1 MTEFIVRLEKEQIR
15 QERRK
20 LLSDDVYV
28 LAHDVLKQAHKD
40 GLTSLTQVELYL
52 SGKHLAHVL
61 LSLPNVE
68 EGIEDE
74 LEELEEMEAES
85 EDEAVIVG
93 MIAAAI
99 INANGS
105 SHNRDI
111 TPIVLPIFRRW
122 GGHRLCIPILEAMQI
137 KEEKR
142 WMEGKRTNLLS
153 CTLEETTSEG
163 EEEVEDLLQNFLDD
177 CDMWEP
183 TTFKDFF
190 LTLSKYNADH
200 ENRYQSH
207 IDALK
212 EKLRART
219 SPQPPLHI
227 ETQYNN
233 SCQQLQG
240 PINQPTFLTRREN
253 EQPSD

>member
-1 MTEFIVRLEKEQIR
+1 MTDFIVRLEKEQIR

-20 LLSDDVYV
+20 LLADDVYV

-52 SGKHLAHVL
+52 SGKRLAKVL

-74 LEELEEMEAES
+74 LEELEAENKN
-85 EDEAVIVG
+85 EAVIVG
-93 MIAAAI
+93 MTAAAI
-99 INANGS
+99 IHANGIRS
-105 SHNRDI
+105 NRDI
-111 TPIVLPIFRRW
+111 TSIVLPIFQRW
-122 GGHRLCIPILEAMQI
+122 GGHRLCIPTLEAMQI

-142 WMEGKRTNLLS
+142 WMEGKRINPLS

-163 EEEVEDLLQNFLDD
+163 EEEVEDLLQFLLQYSDT
-177 CDMWEP
+177 WE
-183 TTFKDFF
+183 TATFKDH
-190 LTLSKYNADH
+190 LMVLYKYNAEH
-200 ENRYQSH
+200 NNKYQYY
-207 IDALK
+207 IDALE

-219 SPQPPLHI
+219 SPQRPVHI
-227 ETQYNN
+227 ESQYNN
-233 SCQQLQG
+233 SCQQMLG
-240 PINQPTFLTRREN
+240 PISHSKFINSKEN

>member
-1 MTEFIVRLEKEQIR
+1 MTDFIVRLEKEQIR

-74 LEELEEMEAES
+74 LEELEEMEAGS

-105 SHNRDI
+105 SRNRDI

-153 CTLEETTSEG
+153 CTLEETTREG

-219 SPQPPLHI
+219 SPQPRSI
-227 ETQYNN
+227 SRRNT
-233 SCQQLQG
+233 
-240 PINQPTFLTRREN
+240 TTRASNCKAR
-253 EQPSD
+253 STKRHS

>member
-1 MTEFIVRLEKEQIR
+1 MTDFIVRLEKEQIR

-40 GLTSLTQVELYL
+40 KLTSLTQVELYL

-74 LEELEEMEAES
+74 LEELEAENKN
-85 EDEAVIVG
+85 EAVIVG

-99 INANGS
+99 INANGIRS
-105 SHNRDI
+105 NRDV
-111 TPIVLPIFRRW
+111 TPIIQPILQRW
-122 GGHRLCIPILEAMQI
+122 GDLSLGIPTLVAMQI

-142 WMEGKRTNLLS
+142 WMEGKRTNPLS
-153 CTLEETTSEG
+153 CTLEETPREG

-183 TTFKDFF
+183 ITFKDFF
-190 LTLSKYNADH
+190 LTLSKYNAEHDL
-200 ENRYQSH
+200 RFQSQ
-207 IDALK
+207 INALK

-227 ETQYNN
+227 EKQINN

-240 PINQPTFLTRREN
+240 PINQATFLTRREN

>member
-1 MTEFIVRLEKEQIR
+1 M
-15 QERRK
+15 
-20 LLSDDVYV
+20 
-28 LAHDVLKQAHKD
+28 
-40 GLTSLTQVELYL
+40 ELYL
-52 SGKHLAHVL
+52 SGKHLVQVL

-74 LEELEEMEAES
+74 LEELEEMEAGS

-105 SHNRDI
+105 SRNRDI

-122 GGHRLCIPILEAMQI
+122 GGHRLCIPILETMQI
-137 KEEKR
+137 KEEKH

-240 PINQPTFLTRREN
+240 PINQTTFLTRREN

>member
-28 LAHDVLKQAHKD
+28 LAHDVLKQAHKE

-52 SGKHLAHVL
+52 SGKHLAQVL

-74 LEELEEMEAES
+74 LEELEEMEAGS

-105 SHNRDI
+105 SRNRDI

-227 ETQYNN
+227 EKQINN
-233 SCQQLQG
+233 SCQQLKG
-240 PINQPTFLTRREN
+240 PINQATFLTRREN

>member
-52 SGKHLAHVL
+52 SGKHLAKVL

-74 LEELEEMEAES
+74 LEELEAENKN
-85 EDEAVIVG
+85 EAVIVG
-93 MIAAAI
+93 MTAAAI
-99 INANGS
+99 IHANGIRS
-105 SHNRDI
+105 NRDV
-111 TPIVLPIFRRW
+111 TPIILPIFQRW
-122 GGHRLCIPILEAMQI
+122 GGHRLCIPTLEAMQI

-153 CTLEETTSEG
+153 CTLEETTREG

-240 PINQPTFLTRREN
+240 PINQATFLTRREN

>member
-1 MTEFIVRLEKEQIR
+1 MTDFIVRLEKEQIR

-20 LLSDDVYV
+20 LLADDVYV

-52 SGKHLAHVL
+52 SGKRLAKVL

-74 LEELEEMEAES
+74 LEELEAENKN
-85 EDEAVIVG
+85 EAVIVG
-93 MIAAAI
+93 MTAAAI
-99 INANGS
+99 IHANGIRS
-105 SHNRDI
+105 NRDI
-111 TPIVLPIFRRW
+111 TPIVLPIFQRW
-122 GGHRLCIPILEAMQI
+122 GGHRLCIPTLEAMQI

-142 WMEGKRTNLLS
+142 WMEGKRINPLS

-163 EEEVEDLLQNFLDD
+163 EEEVEDLLQFLLQYSDT
-177 CDMWEP
+177 WE
-183 TTFKDFF
+183 TATFKDH
-190 LTLSKYNADH
+190 LMVLYKYNAEH
-200 ENRYQSH
+200 NNKYQYY
-207 IDALK
+207 IDVLE

-219 SPQPPLHI
+219 SPQRPVHI
-227 ETQYNN
+227 ESQYNN
-233 SCQQLQG
+233 SCQQMLG
-240 PINQPTFLTRREN
+240 PVSHSKFINSKEN

>member
-52 SGKHLAHVL
+52 SGKHLAQVL

-74 LEELEEMEAES
+74 LEELEEMEAENK
-85 EDEAVIVG
+85 DEAVIVG

-122 GGHRLCIPILEAMQI
+122 GGHRLCIPILEAMQM

-183 TTFKDFF
+183 TTFKGFF

-227 ETQYNN
+227 EKQINN

>member
-1 MTEFIVRLEKEQIR
+1 MTDFIVRLEKEQIR

-20 LLSDDVYV
+20 LLADDVYV

-52 SGKHLAHVL
+52 SGKRLAKVL

-74 LEELEEMEAES
+74 LEELEAENKN
-85 EDEAVIVG
+85 EAVIVG
-93 MIAAAI
+93 MTAAAI
-99 INANGS
+99 IHANGIRS
-105 SHNRDI
+105 NRDI
-111 TPIVLPIFRRW
+111 TPIVQPIFQRW
-122 GGHRLCIPILEAMQI
+122 GEHRLCIPTLEAMQI

-142 WMEGKRTNLLS
+142 WMEGKRINPLS

-163 EEEVEDLLQNFLDD
+163 EEEVEDLLQFLLQYSDT
-177 CDMWEP
+177 WE
-183 TTFKDFF
+183 TATFKDH
-190 LTLSKYNADH
+190 LMVLYKYNAEH
-200 ENRYQSH
+200 NNKYQYY
-207 IDALK
+207 IDVLE

-219 SPQPPLHI
+219 SPQRPVHI
-227 ETQYNN
+227 ESQYNN
-233 SCQQLQG
+233 SCQQMLG
-240 PINQPTFLTRREN
+240 PVSHSKFINSKEN

>member
-52 SGKHLAHVL
+52 SGKHLAQVL

-74 LEELEEMEAES
+74 LEELEEMEAENK
-85 EDEAVIVG
+85 DEAVIVG

-122 GGHRLCIPILEAMQI
+122 GGHRLCIPILEAMQM

-227 ETQYNN
+227 EKQINN

>member
-1 MTEFIVRLEKEQIR
+1 MTDFIVRLEKEQIR

-40 GLTSLTQVELYL
+40 GLTSLRQVELYL

-74 LEELEEMEAES
+74 LEELEEMEAGS

-99 INANGS
+99 INANGN
-105 SHNRDI
+105 SHNRDV
-111 TPIVLPIFRRW
+111 TPIVLPIFQRW

-219 SPQPPLHI
+219 SPQTPLHI
-227 ETQYNN
+227 EKQINN

>member
-40 GLTSLTQVELYL
+40 KLTSLTQVELYL
-52 SGKHLAHVL
+52 SGKHLAQVL

-74 LEELEEMEAES
+74 LEELEEMEAENK
-85 EDEAVIVG
+85 DEAVIVG

-190 LTLSKYNADH
+190 LDSKQIQRRPREQIPVPHRRLEREAEGQDLSAAPAPY
-200 ENRYQSH
+200 R
-207 IDALK
+207 DA
-212 EKLRART
+212 
-219 SPQPPLHI
+219 I
-227 ETQYNN
+227 
-233 SCQQLQG
+233 QQLV
-240 PINQPTFLTRREN
+240 PATARPDQPTDILNQKRK
-253 EQPSD
+253 

>member
-1 MTEFIVRLEKEQIR
+1 MTDFIVRLEKEQIR

-20 LLSDDVYV
+20 LLADDVYV

-52 SGKHLAHVL
+52 SGKRLAKVL

-74 LEELEEMEAES
+74 LEELEAENKN
-85 EDEAVIVG
+85 EAVIVG
-93 MIAAAI
+93 MTAAAI
-99 INANGS
+99 IHANGIRS
-105 SHNRDI
+105 NRDI
-111 TPIVLPIFRRW
+111 TPIVLPIFQRW
-122 GGHRLCIPILEAMQI
+122 GGHRLCIPTIEAMQI

-142 WMEGKRTNLLS
+142 WMEGKRINPLS

-163 EEEVEDLLQNFLDD
+163 EEEVEDLLQFLLQYSDT
-177 CDMWEP
+177 WE
-183 TTFKDFF
+183 TATFKDH
-190 LTLSKYNADH
+190 LMVLYKYNAEH
-200 ENRYQSH
+200 NNKYQYY
-207 IDALK
+207 IDVLE

-219 SPQPPLHI
+219 SPQRPVHI
-227 ETQYNN
+227 ESQYNN
-233 SCQQLQG
+233 SCQQMLG
-240 PINQPTFLTRREN
+240 PVSHSKFINSKEN

>member
-52 SGKHLAHVL
+52 SGKHLAQVL

-68 EGIEDE
+68 EGIEEE
-74 LEELEEMEAES
+74 LEELEEMEAGS

-105 SHNRDI
+105 SRNRDI

-122 GGHRLCIPILEAMQI
+122 GGHRLCIPILETMQI

>member
-28 LAHDVLKQAHKD
+28 LAHDVLKQAHKE

-52 SGKHLAHVL
+52 SVKHLAHVL

-74 LEELEEMEAES
+74 LEELEEMEAGS

-105 SHNRDI
+105 SRNRDV

-227 ETQYNN
+227 EKQINN

>member
-74 LEELEEMEAES
+74 LEEMEEMEAGS

-105 SHNRDI
+105 SRNRDV

>member
-28 LAHDVLKQAHKD
+28 LAHDVLKQAHKE
-40 GLTSLTQVELYL
+40 GLTNLTQVELYL

-74 LEELEEMEAES
+74 LEEMEEMEAGS

-105 SHNRDI
+105 SRNRDI

-227 ETQYNN
+227 EKQINN

>member
-52 SGKHLAHVL
+52 SGKHLAKVL

-74 LEELEEMEAES
+74 LEELEEMEAGS

-105 SHNRDI
+105 SRNRDI

-153 CTLEETTSEG
+153 CTLEETTREG

>member
-28 LAHDVLKQAHKD
+28 LAHDVLKQAHKE

-52 SGKHLAHVL
+52 SGKHLAQVL

-74 LEELEEMEAES
+74 LEELEEMEAGS

-105 SHNRDI
+105 SRNRDV

-153 CTLEETTSEG
+153 CTLEETTREG

-253 EQPSD
+253 EQTSD

>member
-74 LEELEEMEAES
+74 LEEMEEMEAGS

-105 SHNRDI
+105 SRNRDV

-153 CTLEETTSEG
+153 CTLEETTREG

-227 ETQYNN
+227 EKQINN

>member
-52 SGKHLAHVL
+52 SGKHLAQVL

-74 LEELEEMEAES
+74 LEELEEMEAGS

-105 SHNRDI
+105 SRNRDI

-122 GGHRLCIPILEAMQI
+122 GGHRLCIPILETMQI

>member
-1 MTEFIVRLEKEQIR
+1 MIDLIVRLEKEQIR

-20 LLSDDVYV
+20 LLADDVYV

-52 SGKHLAHVL
+52 SGKRLAKVL

-74 LEELEEMEAES
+74 LEELEAENKN
-85 EDEAVIVG
+85 EAVIVG
-93 MIAAAI
+93 MTAVAI
-99 INANGS
+99 IHANGIRN
-105 SHNRDI
+105 NRDI
-111 TPIVLPIFRRW
+111 TPIVLPIFQRW
-122 GGHRLCIPILEAMQI
+122 GGHRLCIPTLEAMQI

-142 WMEGKRTNLLS
+142 WMEGKRINPLS

-163 EEEVEDLLQNFLDD
+163 EEEVEDLLQFLLQYSDT
-177 CDMWEP
+177 WE
-183 TTFKDFF
+183 TATFKDH
-190 LTLSKYNADH
+190 LMVLYKYNAEH
-200 ENRYQSH
+200 NNKYQYY
-207 IDALK
+207 IDVLE

-219 SPQPPLHI
+219 SPQRPVHI
-227 ETQYNN
+227 ESQYNN
-233 SCQQLQG
+233 SCQQMLG
-240 PINQPTFLTRREN
+240 PISHSKFINSKEN

>member
-40 GLTSLTQVELYL
+40 KLTSLTQVELYL

-74 LEELEEMEAES
+74 LEELEEMEAGS

-105 SHNRDI
+105 SRNRDI

-183 TTFKDFF
+183 TTFKAFF

>member
-74 LEELEEMEAES
+74 LEELEEMEAGS

-99 INANGS
+99 INANGN
-105 SHNRDI
+105 SHNRDV
-111 TPIVLPIFRRW
+111 TPIVLPIFQRW

-153 CTLEETTSEG
+153 CTLEETTREG

>member
-1 MTEFIVRLEKEQIR
+1 MTDFIVRLEKEQIR

-20 LLSDDVYV
+20 LLADDVYV

-52 SGKHLAHVL
+52 SGKRLAKVL

-74 LEELEEMEAES
+74 LEELEAENKN
-85 EDEAVIVG
+85 EAVIVG
-93 MIAAAI
+93 MTAAAI
-99 INANGS
+99 IHANGIRS
-105 SHNRDI
+105 NRDI
-111 TPIVLPIFRRW
+111 APIVLPIFQRW
-122 GGHRLCIPILEAMQI
+122 GGHRLCIPTLEAMQI

-142 WMEGKRTNLLS
+142 WMEGKRINPLS

-163 EEEVEDLLQNFLDD
+163 EEEVEDLLQFLLQYSDT
-177 CDMWEP
+177 WE
-183 TTFKDFF
+183 TATFKDH
-190 LTLSKYNADH
+190 LMVLYKYNAEH
-200 ENRYQSH
+200 NNKYQYY
-207 IDALK
+207 IDVLE

-219 SPQPPLHI
+219 SPQRPVHI
-227 ETQYNN
+227 ESQYNN
-233 SCQQLQG
+233 SCQQMLG
-240 PINQPTFLTRREN
+240 PISHSKFINSKEN

>member
-1 MTEFIVRLEKEQIR
+1 MTDFIVRLEKEQIR

-52 SGKHLAHVL
+52 SGKRLAHVL

-74 LEELEEMEAES
+74 LEELEAENKN
-85 EDEAVIVG
+85 EAVIVG

-111 TPIVLPIFRRW
+111 TPIVLPIFQRW

-142 WMEGKRTNLLS
+142 WMEGKRTNPLS
-153 CTLEETTSEG
+153 CTLEETPREG

-183 TTFKDFF
+183 ITFKDFF
-190 LTLSKYNADH
+190 LTLSKYNAEHDL
-200 ENRYQSH
+200 RFQSQ
-207 IDALK
+207 INALK

-227 ETQYNN
+227 EKQINN

-240 PINQPTFLTRREN
+240 PINQATFLTRREN

>member
-1 MTEFIVRLEKEQIR
+1 MTDFIVRLEKEQIL

-20 LLSDDVYV
+20 LLADDVYV

-52 SGKHLAHVL
+52 SGKRLAKVL

-74 LEELEEMEAES
+74 LEELEAENKN
-85 EDEAVIVG
+85 EAVIVG
-93 MIAAAI
+93 MTAAAI
-99 INANGS
+99 IHANGIRS
-105 SHNRDI
+105 NRDI
-111 TPIVLPIFRRW
+111 TPIVQPIFQRW
-122 GGHRLCIPILEAMQI
+122 GGHRLCIPTLEAMQI

-142 WMEGKRTNLLS
+142 WMEGKRINPLS

-163 EEEVEDLLQNFLDD
+163 EEEVEDLLQFLLQYSDT
-177 CDMWEP
+177 WE
-183 TTFKDFF
+183 TATFKDH
-190 LTLSKYNADH
+190 LMVLYKYNAEH
-200 ENRYQSH
+200 NNKYQYY
-207 IDALK
+207 IDVLE

-219 SPQPPLHI
+219 SPQRPVHI
-227 ETQYNN
+227 ESQYNN
-233 SCQQLQG
+233 SCQQMLG
-240 PINQPTFLTRREN
+240 PISHSKFINSKEN

>member
-74 LEELEEMEAES
+74 LEELEEMEAGS

-105 SHNRDI
+105 SRNRDI

-153 CTLEETTSEG
+153 CTLEETTREG

-177 CDMWEP
+177 CDMWEA

>member
-1 MTEFIVRLEKEQIR
+1 MTDFIVRLEKEQIR

-40 GLTSLTQVELYL
+40 KLTSLTQVELYL
-52 SGKHLAHVL
+52 SGKHLAQVL

-122 GGHRLCIPILEAMQI
+122 GGHRLCIPILEAMQM

-227 ETQYNN
+227 EKQINN

>member
-52 SGKHLAHVL
+52 SGKHLAKVL

-74 LEELEEMEAES
+74 LEELEEMEAGS

>member
-1 MTEFIVRLEKEQIR
+1 MTDFIVRLEKEQIR

-212 EKLRART
+212 EKLRDRT

-227 ETQYNN
+227 EKQINN

-240 PINQPTFLTRREN
+240 PINQATFLTRREN

>member
-1 MTEFIVRLEKEQIR
+1 MTDFIVRLEKEQIR

-20 LLSDDVYV
+20 LLADDVYV

-52 SGKHLAHVL
+52 SGKRLAKVL

-74 LEELEEMEAES
+74 LEELEAENKN
-85 EDEAVIVG
+85 EAVIVG
-93 MIAAAI
+93 MTAAAI
-99 INANGS
+99 IHANGIRS
-105 SHNRDI
+105 NRDI
-111 TPIVLPIFRRW
+111 TPIVLPIFQRW
-122 GGHRLCIPILEAMQI
+122 GGHRLCIPTLEAMQI

-142 WMEGKRTNLLS
+142 WMEGKRINPLS

-163 EEEVEDLLQNFLDD
+163 EEEVEDLLQFLLQYSDT
-177 CDMWEP
+177 WE
-183 TTFKDFF
+183 TATFKDH
-190 LTLSKYNADH
+190 LMVLYKYNAEH
-200 ENRYQSH
+200 NNKYQYY
-207 IDALK
+207 IDVLE

-219 SPQPPLHI
+219 SPQRPVHI
-227 ETQYNN
+227 ESQYNN
-233 SCQQLQG
+233 SCQQMLG
-240 PINQPTFLTRREN
+240 PISHSKFINSKEN

>member
-1 MTEFIVRLEKEQIR
+1 MTDFIVRLEKEQIR

-40 GLTSLTQVELYL
+40 KLTSPTQVELYL

-74 LEELEEMEAES
+74 LEELEEMEAGS

-105 SHNRDI
+105 SRNRDI

-122 GGHRLCIPILEAMQI
+122 GGHRLCIPILEAMQM

-227 ETQYNN
+227 EKQINN

>member
-40 GLTSLTQVELYL
+40 KLTSLTQVELYL

-74 LEELEEMEAES
+74 LEELEAENKN
-85 EDEAVIVG
+85 EAVIVG
-93 MIAAAI
+93 MTAAAI
-99 INANGS
+99 IHANGIRS
-105 SHNRDI
+105 NRDV
-111 TPIVLPIFRRW
+111 TPIILPIFQRW
-122 GGHRLCIPILEAMQI
+122 GGHRLCIPTLEAMQI

-153 CTLEETTSEG
+153 CTLEETTREG

-190 LTLSKYNADH
+190 LTLSKYNAEH

-233 SCQQLQG
+233 SCQRLQG
-240 PINQPTFLTRREN
+240 PINQATFLTRREN
-253 EQPSD
+253 EHPSD

>member
-52 SGKHLAHVL
+52 SGKHLAKVL

-74 LEELEEMEAES
+74 LEELEAENKN
-85 EDEAVIVG
+85 EAVIVG
-93 MIAAAI
+93 MTAAAI
-99 INANGS
+99 IHANGIRS
-105 SHNRDI
+105 NRDV

-153 CTLEETTSEG
+153 CTLEETTREG

-212 EKLRART
+212 EKLRDRT

-233 SCQQLQG
+233 LCQQMLG
-240 PINQPTFLTRREN
+240 PVSHSKFINSKEN

>member
-40 GLTSLTQVELYL
+40 KLTSLTQVELYL

-74 LEELEEMEAES
+74 LEELEAENKN
-85 EDEAVIVG
+85 EAVIVG
-93 MIAAAI
+93 MTAAAI
-99 INANGS
+99 IHANGIRS
-105 SHNRDI
+105 NRDV
-111 TPIVLPIFRRW
+111 TPIILPIFQRW
-122 GGHRLCIPILEAMQI
+122 GGHRLCIPTLEAMQI

-142 WMEGKRTNLLS
+142 WMEGKRINPLS

-163 EEEVEDLLQNFLDD
+163 EEEVEDLLRFLLQNSDT
-177 CDMWEP
+177 WE
-183 TTFKDFF
+183 TATFKDH
-190 LTLSKYNADH
+190 LMVLYKYNAEH
-200 ENRYQSH
+200 NNKYQYY
-207 IDALK
+207 IDVLE

-233 SCQQLQG
+233 LCQQMLG
-240 PINQPTFLTRREN
+240 PVSHSKFINSKEN

>member
-1 MTEFIVRLEKEQIR
+1 MTDFIVRLEKEQIR

-40 GLTSLTQVELYL
+40 KLTSLTQVELYL

-74 LEELEEMEAES
+74 LEELEEMEAGS

-105 SHNRDI
+105 SRNRDI

-153 CTLEETTSEG
+153 CTLEETTCEG

>member
-1 MTEFIVRLEKEQIR
+1 MTDFIVRLEKEQIR

-20 LLSDDVYV
+20 LLADDVYV

-52 SGKHLAHVL
+52 SGKRLAKVL

-74 LEELEEMEAES
+74 LEELEAENKN
-85 EDEAVIVG
+85 EAVIVG
-93 MIAAAI
+93 MTAVAI
-99 INANGS
+99 IHANGIRN
-105 SHNRDI
+105 NRDI
-111 TPIVLPIFRRW
+111 TPIVQPIFQRW
-122 GGHRLCIPILEAMQI
+122 GEHRLGTPTLEAMQI

-142 WMEGKRTNLLS
+142 WMEGKRINPLS

-163 EEEVEDLLQNFLDD
+163 EEEVEDLLQFLLQYSDT
-177 CDMWEP
+177 WE
-183 TTFKDFF
+183 TATFKDH
-190 LTLSKYNADH
+190 LMVLYKYNAEH
-200 ENRYQSH
+200 NNKYQYY
-207 IDALK
+207 IDVLE

-219 SPQPPLHI
+219 SPQRPVHI
-227 ETQYNN
+227 ESQYNN
-233 SCQQLQG
+233 SCQQMLG
-240 PINQPTFLTRREN
+240 PISHSKFINSKEN

>member
-212 EKLRART
+212 EKLRDRT

-227 ETQYNN
+227 EKQINN

-240 PINQPTFLTRREN
+240 PINQATFLTRREN